1 MIRFVFRAVGL
12 WILAAAFIF
21 LIYDGTKSIASNRL
35 YITKVVDTWNAVHFS
50 SLQALQPFIE
60 QRAGPRAWEKIM
72 TPVLNAPTWVVVGVI
87 AILLILIGRKKK
99 PLIGYARD

>member
-1 MIRFVFRAVGL
+1 MIRFVFRVLGL

-21 LIYDGTKSIASNRL
+21 LIYDGTKSIAASRF
-35 YITKVVDTWNAVHFS
+35 YITKLVDTWNAVHFT
-50 SLQALQPFIE
+50 SLQALQPMVE
-60 QRAGPRAWEKIM
+60 QRLGPWAWEKGM
-72 TPVLNAPTWVVVGVI
+72 THVLNAPTWVVLGII